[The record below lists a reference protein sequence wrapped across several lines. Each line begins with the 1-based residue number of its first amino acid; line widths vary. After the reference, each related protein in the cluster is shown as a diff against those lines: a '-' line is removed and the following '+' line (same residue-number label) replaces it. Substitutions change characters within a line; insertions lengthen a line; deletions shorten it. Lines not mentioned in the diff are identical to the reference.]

1 MTSIPMFMFTGGG
14 WYVGYRNAM
23 WSLIGHTALG
33 LELFLAV
40 YVPLGSKPQSDT
52 ESSPE
57 KSVREG
63 CQSVGLKI
71 FLSN

>member
-1 MTSIPMFMFTGGG
+1 
-14 WYVGYRNAM
+14 M

-33 LELFLAV
+33 LGLFLAV